1 MTDCTIVIAGSA
13 GEGIQT
19 IGDVLADALS
29 AHGYAV
35 FTWQEYES
43 RIRGGQNTYTI
54 RVREDPCNAPTWE
67 ADILLCLNKGAYEK
81 SSDRL
86 KDGGILLAE
95 EPYGEGALV
104 IPFKAMAKEELGR
117 VIYANTIA
125 AGALAGVLGME
136 RDALE
141 KVLDREFA
149 AKGPDV
155 AEANRKAARLGY
167 DAAGAACREACP
179 WSFPRRGGS
188 HYLVAGNEALPMGAV
203 RAGCRFI
210 AAYPMTP
217 STGVITFLAK
227 RSEELGIFCEQAE
240 DEIAAV
246 NMALGASFAG
256 ARAMTTTSG
265 GGFALMVEGISLS
278 GMTEVPVVIVLAQRP
293 GPATGLPTRTAQGD
307 LLFAVHAGH
316 GEFPK
321 AVLAPADP
329 KDAFH
334 KMVRAFNLA
343 DRFQIPVI
351 VMSDQFLADS
361 RFTVPDF
368 QVDASRPESFL
379 ADPKD
384 FSAYKRYAL
393 TEDGVSPRLVPG
405 ESRHLVTADSDE
417 HDQWGHIT
425 EDLAETV
432 PAMVEKKLRK
442 AEHLRRAMEPPEA
455 YRTEDAR
462 EIFCSWGSSRGAV
475 REAVDLLREEG
486 APVGMLH
493 WTELWPLAAVT
504 FPEGVRLWAVEN
516 NATAQLA
523 SLLRMGLGVTM
534 DRQILRSDGL
544 PLTARFIRRAY
555 HERA

>member
-393 TEDGVSPRLVPG
+393 TGRRLAPPRPRREPPPGDRRQRRARPVGAHHGGPGRNGPRHGGKKASQGGASAPGHGASRSLPHGGRPGDLLFLGIVPG
-405 ESRHLVTADSDE
+405 RGPGSR
-417 HDQWGHIT
+417 G
-425 EDLAETV
+425 
-432 PAMVEKKLRK
+432 PAPGR
-442 AEHLRRAMEPPEA
+442 RRARGHAPLDRTVASCRRDLPGGGPALGGGKQRHGPAGFPP
-455 YRTEDAR
+455 
-462 EIFCSWGSSRGAV
+462 SHGPGSDHGPTDPSQRRA
-475 REAVDLLREEG
+475 
-486 APVGMLH
+486 APH
-493 WTELWPLAAVT
+493 RPIHQE
-504 FPEGVRLWAVEN
+504 
-516 NATAQLA
+516 
-523 SLLRMGLGVTM
+523 
-534 DRQILRSDGL
+534 GL
-544 PLTARFIRRAY
+544 P
-555 HERA
+555 

>member
-1 MTDCTIVIAGSA
+1 MLDCTLVIAGSA

-54 RVREDPCNAPTWE
+54 RVRQDPCNAPTWE
-67 ADILLCLNKGAYEK
+67 ADILLCLNQGAYEK
-81 SSDRL
+81 AAGRL

-95 EPYGEGALV
+95 EPYDKAAMV
-104 IPFKAMAKEELGR
+104 VPFKAMAQERLGR

-141 KVLDREFA
+141 EVLGREFA
-149 AKGPDV
+149 AKGLEV
-155 AEANRKAARLGY
+155 VEANRQAARLGY
-167 DAAGAACREACP
+167 DAADAACRDACP
-179 WSFPRRGGS
+179 WSFPKRSGS
-188 HYLVAGNEALPMGAV
+188 HYLVTGNEALPMGAV

-240 DEIAAV
+240 DEIGAI

-351 VMSDQFLADS
+351 VLSDQFLADS
-361 RFTVPDF
+361 RFTITDF
-368 QVDASRPESFL
+368 EMDRSRPESFL
-379 ADPKD
+379 ADPE
-384 FSAYKRYAL
+384 SLTIYKRYAL
-393 TEDGVSPRLVPG
+393 TDDGVSPRLVPG
-405 ESRHLVTADSDE
+405 MSHHLVTADSDE
-417 HDQWGHIT
+417 HDEWGHIT

-432 PAMVEKKLRK
+432 PAMMAKRLRK
-442 AEHLRRAMEPPEA
+442 AQHLCRAMKPPEA
-455 YRTEDAR
+455 YRVEDAR
-462 EIFCSWGSSRGAV
+462 EVFCSWGATRGAV
-475 REAVDLLREEG
+475 LEAVDRLRKE
-486 APVGMLH
+486 AVPVGILH
-493 WTELWPLAAVT
+493 WTELWPLAPVT
-504 FPEGVRLWAVEN
+504 FPQGARLWTVEN

-523 SLLRMGLGVTM
+523 SLLGQGLGLRI
-534 DRQILRSDGL
+534 DRHILRSDGL
-544 PLTARFIRRAY
+544 PLTARYIRRAY